1 MDIDEKNK
9 RFTILWTAAMPT
21 VSSYVFS
28 MLPNRSE
35 HDDIIQNTA
44 LAALKKFD
52 RYEESRSFLSWV
64 IGIAKYE
71 ILGSR
76 RNFARTPFIPLEPI
90 IDRIADLHEEMT
102 DELDE
107 RSAALRKCM
116 EELKGKN
123 LSLLQ
128 LRYKES
134 MNFEKAASEL
144 GIAPGAARTAVSRI
158 RGSLKKCIEQRMSAL

>member
-1 MDIDEKNK
+1 MDIDEKNRK
-9 RFTILWTAAMPT
+9 FTIYWTSAMPT
-21 VSSYVFS
+21 VSSYIFS

-35 HDDIIQNTA
+35 HDDIVQNVA

-52 RYEESRSFLSWV
+52 QYEENRSFLSWV

-71 ILGSR
+71 ILASR
-76 RNFARTPFIPLEPI
+76 RNFARSPLIPLEPV
-90 IDRIADLHEEMT
+90 IDRIAELHEEMSG
-102 DELDE
+102 ELDE

-128 LRYKES
+128 LRYKEA
-134 MNFEKAASEL
+134 MDFEKAASKL

-158 RGSLKKCIEQRMSAL
+158 RGSLKKCIEQRMSAQ